1 VKNLTKW
8 RAKMTYDKWLEVRE
22 KCWNEEQM
30 ALQRMSLMAQT
41 AMKKAHKAGAIIE
54 TLQYD
59 GEWAPSHDIPS
70 WNPGKIIR
78 VDPSWPGPPRPEA
91 KPGYVDTPVASDGM
105 IYRIANPTGNTP
117 YWLLPM
123 APTAVGFAGYVYET
137 DGREWCSP
145 ALICDKQPDG
155 SYRLRVPKAVRFVK
169 GTIR

>member
-1 VKNLTKW
+1 
-8 RAKMTYDKWLEVRE
+8 MTYDKWLEVRE
-22 KCWNEEQM
+22 KCWNEDQVSF
-30 ALQRMSLMAQT
+30 QRMSLATQA

-59 GEWAPSHDIPS
+59 GEWVPSHDIPS
-70 WNPGKIIR
+70 WGPGKIIR

-105 IYRIANPTGNTP
+105 IYRIANPTGNSP

-123 APTAVGFAGYVYET
+123 APTAVGFAGYVYEINGKEKIRLRLQFDQQA
-137 DGREWCSP
+137 DGT
-145 ALICDKQPDG
+145 
-155 SYRLRVPKAVRFVK
+155 YRLRAPKAVRFVK